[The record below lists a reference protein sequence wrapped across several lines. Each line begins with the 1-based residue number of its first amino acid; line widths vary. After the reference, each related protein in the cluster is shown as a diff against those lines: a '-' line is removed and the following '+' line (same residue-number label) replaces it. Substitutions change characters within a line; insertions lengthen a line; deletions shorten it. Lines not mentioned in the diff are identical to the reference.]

1 MPSLGKFNI
10 ENTALY
16 MTFPVGLLW
25 ASGLGLNL
33 DPYPALI
40 FLTRRLDRGSW
51 TQLAQLGPQLAQIR
65 ETIEASS

>member
-10 ENTALY
+10 ENTDLY
-16 MTFPVGLLW
+16 ITFPVGFLW

-33 DPYPALI
+33 DLYPALI
-40 FLTRRLDRGSW
+40 FLIRRLDRGSW
-51 TQLAQLGPQLAQIR
+51 TQLAQMR

>member
-1 MPSLGKFNI
+1 
-10 ENTALY
+10 